1 MAAARDFGPER
12 GRQSL
17 SARFQSVTDVPMYL
31 DSDPR
36 SVLGRRICVYGW
48 GGKTILAAA
57 IGRALGLR
65 VVELDAI
72 SWAPNWTV
80 VPHDVVRERVREAI
94 RLSPDG
100 WVVDGNYSYLRPDI
114 LPCAD
119 SVVWLRLPYRVGM
132 WRTFRRT
139 VARAW
144 DKRPI
149 CGENYESWRQ
159 AFFSR
164 DSILL
169 WVHKRRDG
177 SRTLVRDL
185 REMDHSATVIELH
198 SAREQREFQ
207 EWLDRENWPGRGT
220 RSD

>member
-1 MAAARDFGPER
+1 MSDSAAAVD
-12 GRQSL
+12 L
-17 SARFQSVTDVPMYL
+17 SRVAVVGTTGS
-31 DSDPR
+31 
-36 SVLGRRICVYGW
+36 
-48 GGKTILAAA
+48 GKTTLAADLA
-57 IGRALGLR
+57 RRLDTAH
-65 VVELDAI
+65 VELDALH
-72 SWAPNWTV
+72 WEPEWTPAPT
-80 VPHDVVRERVREAI
+80 DVFKRRAATALASDR
-94 RLSPDG
+94 